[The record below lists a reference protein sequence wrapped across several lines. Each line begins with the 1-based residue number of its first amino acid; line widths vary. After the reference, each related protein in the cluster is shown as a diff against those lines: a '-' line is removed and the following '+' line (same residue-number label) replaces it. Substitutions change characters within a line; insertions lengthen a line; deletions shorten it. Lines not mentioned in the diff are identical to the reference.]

1 MSSELKTTFQ
11 TVLEVS
17 PQHQKL
23 KRLIDEIE
31 QQKLLLEEW
40 KQAQADIHSYSQKA
54 LMPAYRSLYVTLFQ
68 QMQVLWNS
76 LSVYGLSKLD
86 KAQVE
91 TKIQTLV
98 KLLKN
103 SKFLDQTQS
112 KEVDS
117 LFTYYEQAEEYAKNK
132 KSKKKIQELDGDL
145 TQSLNPHD
153 DVEKWNTD
161 EYVQAREQAKLKRQQ
176 EKQAKA
182 SRLVNQSLKTVYLKI
197 AAIIHPDR
205 ELDESKK
212 VEKTELLQR
221 ANEAYEQEDLFFLLK
236 FQLEVE
242 QNKNGSN
249 KGLSAEQVKF
259 YQQSLEAQ
267 SQALKMQIQELID
280 SLVWSNKAKI
290 LVKKS
295 KGQLNIMDL
304 YKQIDVDVSAVKQQF
319 KAEKQRLSFMGKE
332 SGLEML
338 LEKRC
343 FVAFKNVL
351 NKLTVGNFNVR
362 NSVLV
367 WICSIMEYLF

>member
-153 DVEKWNTD
+153 DVENWNTD

-182 SRLVNQSLKTVYLKI
+182 SMLVNQSLKTVYLKI

-236 FQLEVE
+236 FQLKVE

-338 LEKRC
+338 LEKG
-343 FVAFKNVL
+343 VL
-351 NKLTVGNFNVR
+351 
-362 NSVLV
+362 
-367 WICSIMEYLF
+367 

>member
-76 LSVYGLSKLD
+76 LSVYGLSKLA

-153 DVEKWNTD
+153 DVENWNTD

-236 FQLEVE
+236 FQLKVE

-338 LEKRC
+338 LEKG
-343 FVAFKNVL
+343 VL
-351 NKLTVGNFNVR
+351 
-362 NSVLV
+362 
-367 WICSIMEYLF
+367 

>member
-11 TVLEVS
+11 TVLDVS

-153 DVEKWNTD
+153 DVENWNTD

-236 FQLEVE
+236 LQLEVE

-267 SQALKMQIQELID
+267 SQALKKQIQELID

-338 LEKRC
+338 LEKG
-343 FVAFKNVL
+343 VL
-351 NKLTVGNFNVR
+351 
-362 NSVLV
+362 
-367 WICSIMEYLF
+367 

>member
-153 DVEKWNTD
+153 DVENWNTD

-267 SQALKMQIQELID
+267 SQALKKQIQELID

-338 LEKRC
+338 LEKG
-343 FVAFKNVL
+343 VL
-351 NKLTVGNFNVR
+351 
-362 NSVLV
+362 
-367 WICSIMEYLF
+367 

>member
-153 DVEKWNTD
+153 DVENWNTD

-182 SRLVNQSLKTVYLKI
+182 SMLVNQSLKTVYLKI

-236 FQLEVE
+236 LQLEVE

-267 SQALKMQIQELID
+267 SQALKKQIQELID

-338 LEKRC
+338 LEKG
-343 FVAFKNVL
+343 VL
-351 NKLTVGNFNVR
+351 
-362 NSVLV
+362 
-367 WICSIMEYLF
+367 

>member
-17 PQHQKL
+17 QQHQKL

-117 LFTYYEQAEEYAKNK
+117 LFT
-132 KSKKKIQELDGDL
+132 
-145 TQSLNPHD
+145 
-153 DVEKWNTD
+153 
-161 EYVQAREQAKLKRQQ
+161 
-176 EKQAKA
+176 
-182 SRLVNQSLKTVYLKI
+182 
-197 AAIIHPDR
+197 
-205 ELDESKK
+205 
-212 VEKTELLQR
+212 
-221 ANEAYEQEDLFFLLK
+221 
-236 FQLEVE
+236 
-242 QNKNGSN
+242 
-249 KGLSAEQVKF
+249 
-259 YQQSLEAQ
+259 
-267 SQALKMQIQELID
+267 
-280 SLVWSNKAKI
+280 
-290 LVKKS
+290 
-295 KGQLNIMDL
+295 
-304 YKQIDVDVSAVKQQF
+304 
-319 KAEKQRLSFMGKE
+319 
-332 SGLEML
+332 
-338 LEKRC
+338 
-343 FVAFKNVL
+343 
-351 NKLTVGNFNVR
+351 
-362 NSVLV
+362 
-367 WICSIMEYLF
+367 

>member
-153 DVEKWNTD
+153 DVENWNTD

-236 FQLEVE
+236 FQLKVE

-338 LEKRC
+338 LE
-343 FVAFKNVL
+343 
-351 NKLTVGNFNVR
+351 
-362 NSVLV
+362 NSVL
-367 WICSIMEYLF
+367 

>member
-153 DVEKWNTD
+153 DVENWNTD

-182 SRLVNQSLKTVYLKI
+182 SMLVNQSLKTVYLKI

-212 VEKTELLQR
+212 NEKTELLQR

-236 FQLEVE
+236 LQLEVE
-242 QNKNGSN
+242 QNKNSSN

-267 SQALKMQIQELID
+267 SQALKKQIQELID

-338 LEKRC
+338 LEKG
-343 FVAFKNVL
+343 VL
-351 NKLTVGNFNVR
+351 
-362 NSVLV
+362 
-367 WICSIMEYLF
+367 

>member
-153 DVEKWNTD
+153 DVENWNTD

-338 LEKRC
+338 LEKG
-343 FVAFKNVL
+343 VL
-351 NKLTVGNFNVR
+351 
-362 NSVLV
+362 
-367 WICSIMEYLF
+367 

>member
-153 DVEKWNTD
+153 DVENWNTD

-236 FQLEVE
+236 LQLEVE
-242 QNKNGSN
+242 QNKNSSN

-338 LEKRC
+338 LEKG
-343 FVAFKNVL
+343 VL
-351 NKLTVGNFNVR
+351 
-362 NSVLV
+362 
-367 WICSIMEYLF
+367 

>member
-153 DVEKWNTD
+153 DVENWNTD

-236 FQLEVE
+236 FQLKVE

-267 SQALKMQIQELID
+267 SQALKKQIQELID

-338 LEKRC
+338 LEKG
-343 FVAFKNVL
+343 VL
-351 NKLTVGNFNVR
+351 
-362 NSVLV
+362 
-367 WICSIMEYLF
+367 

>member
-153 DVEKWNTD
+153 DVENWNTD

-212 VEKTELLQR
+212 VEKTELLQH

-338 LEKRC
+338 LEKG
-343 FVAFKNVL
+343 VL
-351 NKLTVGNFNVR
+351 
-362 NSVLV
+362 
-367 WICSIMEYLF
+367 

>member
-40 KQAQADIHSYSQKA
+40 KQAQADIHSYSQKE

-76 LSVYGLSKLD
+76 LNVYGLSKLD

-153 DVEKWNTD
+153 DVENWNTD

-182 SRLVNQSLKTVYLKI
+182 SMLVNQSLKTVYLKI

-338 LEKRC
+338 LEKG
-343 FVAFKNVL
+343 VL
-351 NKLTVGNFNVR
+351 
-362 NSVLV
+362 
-367 WICSIMEYLF
+367 

>member
-153 DVEKWNTD
+153 DVENWNTD

-182 SRLVNQSLKTVYLKI
+182 SMLVNQSLKTVYLKI

-249 KGLSAEQVKF
+249 KDLSAEQVKF

-319 KAEKQRLSFMGKE
+319 KAEKQRLSFMSKE

-338 LEKRC
+338 LEKG
-343 FVAFKNVL
+343 VL
-351 NKLTVGNFNVR
+351 
-362 NSVLV
+362 
-367 WICSIMEYLF
+367 

>member
-11 TVLEVS
+11 TVLDVS

-153 DVEKWNTD
+153 DVENWNTD

-236 FQLEVE
+236 FQLKVE

-338 LEKRC
+338 LEKG
-343 FVAFKNVL
+343 VL
-351 NKLTVGNFNVR
+351 
-362 NSVLV
+362 
-367 WICSIMEYLF
+367 

>member
-153 DVEKWNTD
+153 DVENWNTD

-236 FQLEVE
+236 LQLEVE
-242 QNKNGSN
+242 QNKNSSN

-267 SQALKMQIQELID
+267 SQALKKQIQELID

-338 LEKRC
+338 LEKG
-343 FVAFKNVL
+343 VL
-351 NKLTVGNFNVR
+351 
-362 NSVLV
+362 
-367 WICSIMEYLF
+367 

>member
-76 LSVYGLSKLD
+76 LNGYGLSKLD

-153 DVEKWNTD
+153 DVENWNTD

-236 FQLEVE
+236 FQLKVE

-338 LEKRC
+338 LEKG
-343 FVAFKNVL
+343 VL
-351 NKLTVGNFNVR
+351 
-362 NSVLV
+362 
-367 WICSIMEYLF
+367 

>member
-76 LSVYGLSKLD
+76 LNVYGLSKLD

-153 DVEKWNTD
+153 DVENWNTD

-182 SRLVNQSLKTVYLKI
+182 SMLVNQSLKTVYLKI

-212 VEKTELLQR
+212 NEKTELLQR

-236 FQLEVE
+236 LQLEVE
-242 QNKNGSN
+242 QNKNSSN

-267 SQALKMQIQELID
+267 SQALKKQIQELID

-338 LEKRC
+338 LEKG
-343 FVAFKNVL
+343 VL
-351 NKLTVGNFNVR
+351 
-362 NSVLV
+362 
-367 WICSIMEYLF
+367 

>member
-40 KQAQADIHSYSQKA
+40 KQAQADIYSYSQKA

-153 DVEKWNTD
+153 DVENWNTD

-182 SRLVNQSLKTVYLKI
+182 SMLVNQSLKTVYLKI

-319 KAEKQRLSFMGKE
+319 KAEKQRLSFMSKE

-338 LEKRC
+338 LEKG
-343 FVAFKNVL
+343 VL
-351 NKLTVGNFNVR
+351 
-362 NSVLV
+362 
-367 WICSIMEYLF
+367 

>member
-153 DVEKWNTD
+153 DVENWNTD

-182 SRLVNQSLKTVYLKI
+182 SMLVNQSLKTVYLKI

-280 SLVWSNKAKI
+280 SLVWSNNAKI
-290 LVKKS
+290 LLKKS

-338 LEKRC
+338 LEKG
-343 FVAFKNVL
+343 VL
-351 NKLTVGNFNVR
+351 
-362 NSVLV
+362 
-367 WICSIMEYLF
+367 

>member
-153 DVEKWNTD
+153 DVENWNTD

-236 FQLEVE
+236 LQLEVE

-338 LEKRC
+338 LEKG
-343 FVAFKNVL
+343 VL
-351 NKLTVGNFNVR
+351 
-362 NSVLV
+362 
-367 WICSIMEYLF
+367 